1 MKTHL
6 DPHAVIKNA
15 RQSTLLIQSSTH
27 DANIR
32 IPKMIRWDEI
42 NFPNEWLFENVSKPT

>member
-15 RQSTLLIQSSTH
+15 GQSTLLIQSSTH

-42 NFPNEWLFENVSKPT
+42 NFPNEWLLENVSKPT